1 MHCSSRSFR
10 FLRAHVNRTR
20 RIAQKG
26 NPPGPPADPRAAIT
40 LGRARARP
48 AAHAQQQGNLWAW
61 CQSGEQKS
69 WPICDPTA
77 AIDARAADIVSR
89 LTTDDKINALVT
101 NNYFANSLDL
111 PPYNWWSEATHGISR
126 VNNSNPT
133 PFASN
138 TALPITTSCSFNR
151 SLWHATGN
159 QIGREARAFGNV
171 AHAYNTFWTCVD
183 SMIAGRRQ
191 RGVDRGRG
199 RPIARPSAQHHTDPL
214 PTPATDPQ
222 RPVINIVRDPRWGR
236 NIESAGEDP
245 FVSGAYARDFV
256 IGFEH
261 ASETG
266 DSGYPLQASAC
277 CKHFVANEL
286 DGWNGTVRAL
296 SGRARAGAAPDH
308 NLRDPHHTP
317 LQLLQDRNHID
328 SYVPQQDLV
337 DSYLPS
343 FQTCV
348 EEGKVSGIMVS

>member
-1 MHCSSRSFR
+1 M
-10 FLRAHVNRTR
+10 L
-20 RIAQKG
+20 
-26 NPPGPPADPRAAIT
+26 
-40 LGRARARP
+40 P
-48 AAHAQQQGNLWAW
+48 AAAQQQGNLWAW

-101 NNYFANSLDL
+101 NNYFANSLGL
-111 PPYNWWSEATHGISR
+111 PPYNWWSEATHGVSH

-171 AHAYNTFWTCVD
+171 AHAYNTFWT
-183 SMIAGRRQ
+183 
-191 RGVDRGRG
+191 
-199 RPIARPSAQHHTDPL
+199 
-214 PTPATDPQ
+214 
-222 RPVINIVRDPRWGR
+222 PVINIVRDPRWGR

-245 FVSGAYARDFV
+245 FLSGAYARDFV

-261 ASETG
+261 ATETG

-286 DGWNGTVRAL
+286 DGWNGTVSLCSLPPR
-296 SGRARAGAAPDH
+296 SRRAAPA
-308 NLRDPHHTP
+308 
-317 LQLLQDRNHID
+317 
-328 SYVPQQDLV
+328 
-337 DSYLPS
+337 
-343 FQTCV
+343 
-348 EEGKVSGIMVS
+348 